1 MKNSQKARTIVVGC
15 MLAVGILSS
24 IIIWRNFRPSPG
36 KPYEVISLE
45 QANAFMAYE
54 TGYVLVDIGTE
65 EEFLAE
71 HLDGAVNIPYENL
84 GKLAVTMLPD
94 KGQQIYLYGRDE
106 QQNEMAARKL
116 CELGYTNLSE
126 IEDAL

>member
-1 MKNSQKARTIVVGC
+1 
-15 MLAVGILSS
+15 
-24 IIIWRNFRPSPG
+24 
-36 KPYEVISLE
+36 
-45 QANAFMAYE
+45 MAYE